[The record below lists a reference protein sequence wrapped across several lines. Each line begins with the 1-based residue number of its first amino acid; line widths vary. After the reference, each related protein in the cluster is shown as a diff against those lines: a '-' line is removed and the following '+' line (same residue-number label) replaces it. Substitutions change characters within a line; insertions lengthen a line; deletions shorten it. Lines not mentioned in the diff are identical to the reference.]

1 MSLPTYANKQP
12 SFPALY
18 ERTLVGPLFRP
29 WAEVLL
35 DRVRPKAGERVLDIA
50 CGTGIVA
57 RLAQERVGTAGTT
70 VGVDVSAGML
80 DVARAVAPEVTW
92 REGSALDLPLGD
104 GERFDVVTC
113 QQGLQFFSDRP
124 AAARQMRRALAPG
137 GRLVVATWRD
147 VTESPFFH
155 RLLEVGERHV
165 GPIVDQRHA
174 YGDGDALGALLTE
187 AGIGNVAVEI
197 VSKTLRFPDGMVFA
211 RMNAM
216 ALVGMSKAAGAMDEP
231 ARAAAAAAIAADSVD
246 VVAAFSDAD
255 GLAFDLPSN
264 VATGHG

>member
-1 MSLPTYANKQP
+1 MSLPAYANNQP
-12 SFPALY
+12 SFPVMY
-18 ERTLVGPLFRP
+18 ERILVGPLFRP

-35 DRVRPKAGERVLDIA
+35 DRVRPTAGERVLDIA

-57 RLAQERVGTAGTT
+57 RLARERVGPAGTV
-70 VGVDVSAGML
+70 VGVDVSPGML
-80 DVARAVAPEVTW
+80 EVARAVSPEVTW
-92 REGSALDLPLGD
+92 REGSALDLPLAD

-147 VTESPFFH
+147 VTESPFFDQ
-155 RLLEVGERHV
+155 LLQLGERHV

-174 YGDGDALGALLTE
+174 YGDGAALVALLTE
-187 AGIGNVAVEI
+187 AGIAEVTVQT
-197 VSKTLRFPDGMVFA
+197 VSKTLRFADGMVFA
-211 RMNAM
+211 RMNAI
-216 ALVGMSKAAGAMDEP
+216 ALVGMSTAAATMDEP
-231 ARAAAAAAIAADSVD
+231 ARAAAAAAIAADSAD
-246 VVAAFSDAD
+246 VVAAFSDTN

-264 VATGHG
+264 VATGRG